1 MKKKD
6 HCYTTPEGVTYLFEG
21 YCDESNNALYYQ
33 IECNKKLG
41 NGYVC
46 SDGACVLS
54 ASTPPV
60 HSNSGSRANVQI
72 KGDYLYNKWSLIISS
87 VLRFERA
94 FKFFNK
100 FRESG

>member
-72 KGDYLYNKWSLIISS
+72 KGDYLYNK
-87 VLRFERA
+87 
-94 FKFFNK
+94 
-100 FRESG
+100 